1 MNTFW
6 KTVLLAAVFGAVY
19 GILSA
24 VLNDIFGTDVINQFW
39 DTFIVIVIM
48 FIAITIANKQ
58 SSPPE

>member
-6 KTVLLAAVFGAVY
+6 KTVLIAAVCGAVY

-39 DTFIVIVIM
+39 DSFIVVVIV
-48 FIAITIANKQ
+48 FIAIAVSNKQ